1 MWVWLVGVDNFWVC
15 SMGVVN
21 EWEGYYI
28 IITSYLSCNLIGQ
41 IIPPIQLLR
50 ANSLG
55 ITSSSPSPSPSP
67 LTLTSLTASLMAA
80 VSVPRVPFGD
90 ISNAENI
97 PPAQSLTGKIKSH
110 QLNEDDFGKA
120 APFTLTVR
128 ERDLF
133 LLILLPLLFFSL

>member
-1 MWVWLVGVDNFWVC
+1 MRLKGVAKFWVC

-28 IITSYLSCNLIGQ
+28 IIASYPSCYLIGQ

-50 ANSLG
+50 GNSLG
-55 ITSSSPSPSPSP
+55 RTSSFPSPSPSP

-97 PPAQSLTGKIKSH
+97 PPAQSLTGKNKSH
-110 QLNEDDFGKA
+110 HHNEDDFGKA

-128 ERDLF
+128 ERDLLLLLFLF
-133 LLILLPLLFFSL
+133 LLFLSL

>member
-15 SMGVVN
+15 LMGVVN

-97 PPAQSLTGKIKSH
+97 PPAQSLTGKNKSH
-110 QLNEDDFGKA
+110 HLNEDDFGKA

-133 LLILLPLLFFSL
+133 LLILLPLLFFSF